1 MDSFIKPTF
10 HKQVLN
16 ESLYQQGLSYL
27 SNGSTMQQHELNSSE
42 EENTTNNVSIEYVGN
57 FLMCVLGLPGNLLVI
72 TVYAWKMTTSTRVY
86 VFALAVDD
94 LIVCICGIVLTTVKL
109 EYISLG
115 IFTYGLYASVMFSV
129 FLLAFVSI
137 ERLLAVRRPHTFSL
151 NPLRAKRALVIIA
164 VVAVVNAIVVT
175 MGEVRHNIML
185 FQVIPAVL
193 ISATVVVMIVCYTVM
208 AITMLMNIR
217 TAHRN
222 VGIAKSTPVPGPST
236 VPTVAY
242 ISNGKATADVILNK
256 NTSVSGITK
265 TTANQVKTYKGVS
278 VLLIITV
285 VFIVCWVPHWLSD
298 IGLDVRRDGRRTFVL
313 NSVIN
318 PFLYSVVSRMFRD
331 DMRQFYRKVRTSL
344 ASCHQ

>member
-1 MDSFIKPTF
+1 
-10 HKQVLN
+10 
-16 ESLYQQGLSYL
+16 
-27 SNGSTMQQHELNSSE
+27 MQQHELNSSE

-164 VVAVVNAIVVT
+164 VVAAVNAIVVT
-175 MGEVRHNIML
+175 MGEVRHNRIL

-193 ISATVVVMIVCYTVM
+193 ISATVM

-298 IGLDVRRDGRRTFVL
+298 IGLDVRTDGRRTFVL

-331 DMRQFYRKVRTSL
+331 DVRQFYRKVCTSL